1 MIVIKI
7 VLAGGGTAGH
17 VTPNIALVDNL
28 REIGFNE
35 IHYIGTNGIE
45 KGLIEAEGI
54 PFHEIPAGK
63 LRRYLDMQNVKDV
76 GRIFKGTLMAKKI
89 LKELKPDAVFS
100 KGGFASCPVVWAAS
114 QLKIPVILHESD
126 ITPGLANKLCLP
138 FATKI
143 CYAFPETA
151 NHLPKEKAIYT
162 GLPIRKSF
170 FNASKEAGLSYLGFD
185 GKKPVLTLIGGSQGS
200 QFLNETLIRNLDE
213 LLKTFDICHICG
225 KGNLN
230 HELLNVSG
238 YAQFEYIN
246 KELPDVCHATDMFIS
261 RAGATTIFEILSLRK
276 PALLVPLSRGSRGD
290 QILNADSFKKQGFAE
305 KLDEETITDENFLKS
320 VLETYEKK
328 ELFDENAKKANLS
341 ECGEKIAKIILKTTE
356 K

>member
-1 MIVIKI
+1 MKI

-17 VTPNIALVDNL
+17 VTPNIALIDNL
-28 REIGFNE
+28 RANGFDE
-35 IHYIGTNGIE
+35 IHYIGTSGIE

-63 LRRYLDMQNVKDV
+63 LRRYLDMQNVKDI
-76 GRIFKGTLMAKKI
+76 GRIFKGTVMATKI

-114 QLKIPVILHESD
+114 RLKIPVILHESD

-138 FATKI
+138 FASKI

-151 NHLPKEKAIYT
+151 EHLPEGKAIYT
-162 GLPIRKSF
+162 GIPIRDSF
-170 FNASKEAGLSYLGFD
+170 FKASREKGLSFLGFD

-200 QFLNETLIRNLDE
+200 QFLNQTLLRNLE
-213 LLKTFDICHICG
+213 KLTEIFDICHLCG

-230 HELLNVSG
+230 HEALNIPG
-238 YAQFEYIN
+238 YAQFEYVN
-246 KELPDVCHATDMFIS
+246 KELPDICHATDMFIS
-261 RAGATTIFEILSLRK
+261 RAGATTLFEILSLKK
-276 PALLVPLSRGSRGD
+276 PALLIPLSRGSRGD
-290 QILNADSFKKQGFAE
+290 QILNAKSFKKQGFAE
-305 KLDEETITDENFLKS
+305 MLDEEAITDELFLKT
-320 VLETYEKK
+320 VLEVFSKK
-328 ELFDENAKKANLS
+328 DFYAENAKKANLS
-341 ECGEKIAKIILKTTE
+341 DCGDKIVKIILKAME